1 MKRARLQAASRSAAA
16 LAAPPGLRAAAR
28 LASLQGAPRDR
39 AADAA
44 AAGVRS

>member
-16 LAAPPGLRAAAR
+16 LAALPGR
-28 LASLQGAPRDR
+28 LAALGLEEAPRDR

-44 AAGVRS
+44 AAGVRT